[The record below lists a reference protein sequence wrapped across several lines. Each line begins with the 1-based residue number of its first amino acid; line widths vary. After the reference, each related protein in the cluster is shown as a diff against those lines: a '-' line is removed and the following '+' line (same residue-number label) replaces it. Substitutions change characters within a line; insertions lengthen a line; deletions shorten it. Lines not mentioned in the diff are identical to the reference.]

1 VHTAIMFQRYYLQIP
16 LTFNS
21 LSNAKMETGKKING
35 TEFTS
40 NLHKQTSKFYNL
52 KLQSSVTTEIILEN
66 LNEFFMYF

>member
-1 VHTAIMFQRYYLQIP
+1 
-16 LTFNS
+16 
-21 LSNAKMETGKKING
+21 METGEKEING

-40 NLHKQTSKFYNL
+40 NLPKQTSKSYNI